1 LSTFQDAD
9 NAFRRRGAPFTFD
22 AEAFI
27 QLVTTLKTTP
37 VTTSLEPEIIISA
50 PSFDHA
56 AKDPVENAICISS
69 RSRIVIVEG
78 NYTLLNQNPWNDV
91 AESWAEKY
99 VVLPFFEYT
108 S

>member
-1 LSTFQDAD
+1 
-9 NAFRRRGAPFTFD
+9 
-22 AEAFI
+22 
-27 QLVTTLKTTP
+27 LKTTP
-37 VTTSLEPEIIISA
+37 VTTPIEPEIIISA

-56 AKDPVENAICISS
+56 AKDPVENGIRISS

-78 NYTLLNQNPWNDV
+78 NYTLLKQSPWSDV

-99 VVLPFFEYT
+99 VTRPFFEHT